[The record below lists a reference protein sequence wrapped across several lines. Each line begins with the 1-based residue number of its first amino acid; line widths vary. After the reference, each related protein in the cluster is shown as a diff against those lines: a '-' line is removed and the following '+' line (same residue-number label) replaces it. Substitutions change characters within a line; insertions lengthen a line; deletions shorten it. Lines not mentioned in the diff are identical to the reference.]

1 MYECW
6 IGSMRRS
13 IRWDLC
19 SSPQRTSFSMT
30 LNDAARPGCFTCIY
44 SNTISTFR
52 CSAKSMEKQ
61 ALTTSG
67 CPLVVR
73 SKNFLSVTFLIPA
86 ERQCHDIY
94 QSLLQLSQSV
104 CTSIKQAVRQSE
116 LFSLVYQCTYTN
128 YTASTIRHAA
138 KIYPRHSGGTSSR
151 LRKSSND
158 RECLISSGS
167 KATLIQT
174 IRSDYSDSKSYSQL
188 RVTSFLPTDCH

>member
-1 MYECW
+1 MDMIKISKIENVRMLDRFNEKKHSV
-6 IGSMRRS
+6 GSLFLTTTHLIFNDPERRRETWLLHMH
-13 IRWDLC
+13 I
-19 SSPQRTSFSMT
+19 Q
-30 LNDAARPGCFTCIY
+30 
-44 SNTISTFR
+44 
-52 CSAKSMEKQ
+52 SMEKQ